1 MIVSM
6 AGYAGKINWDSSK
19 PDGMLKKCMDVS
31 RMEDLGFKLKI
42 ILQVGIKQ
50 MISIYRNL
58 KAAT

>member
-1 MIVSM
+1 
-6 AGYAGKINWDSSK
+6 
-19 PDGMLKKCMDVS
+19 
-31 RMEDLGFKLKI
+31 MEDLGFKLKI